1 MRARG
6 GEGVRL
12 LCVGLGFA
20 LRFGRP
26 ESKTP
31 CGYLLPAAGFC
42 NALLDDMGAVTGLT
56 EAVTEKAEAVTVF
69 SSWAS
74 VAHRR

>member
-1 MRARG
+1 M
-6 GEGVRL
+6 
-12 LCVGLGFA
+12 
-20 LRFGRP
+20 P
-26 ESKTP
+26 W
-31 CGYLLPAAGFC
+31 GYLLPAAGSC